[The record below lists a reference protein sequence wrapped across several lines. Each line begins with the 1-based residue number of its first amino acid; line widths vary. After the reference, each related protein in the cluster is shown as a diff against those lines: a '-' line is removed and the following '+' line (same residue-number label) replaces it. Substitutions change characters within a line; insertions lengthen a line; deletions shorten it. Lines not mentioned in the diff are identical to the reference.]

1 MGRAVSD
8 APPPVVPPAD
18 GGERWRLALEAAG
31 DGIWDWDLRSGSQ
44 YRSPRWG
51 AMLGYSAAETA
62 ALEWRRLLHPEDR
75 DEALRRLEACLHGA
89 TEVYAAEF
97 RLLGKDGRYHWIQ
110 ARGGVCERDA
120 AGNPQR
126 FVGTHRDIGGARAEL
141 DNLQKSER
149 LWRFALEGHGDARW
163 DWNVCSGEIYVSA
176 SFRSI
181 IGLCGNR
188 PVRGN
193 DIWPERLHPADL
205 RRAMAVFDAHIR
217 GQEAIADVEFRVL
230 CEDGSYRWVAVRGKV
245 MERNASGKALR
256 MTGTVRDVH
265 DRYLAIERE
274 KRREQE
280 LARAGRL
287 IQMGEMATALAHE
300 LNQPLTAI
308 RNFSALVLRRLDAV
322 GALADPFREPLQ
334 MIAQQALRA
343 GEIVHRVRGF
353 VRKGRP
359 VTSPVTIGEAVR
371 SVVRSMQPDLRANN
385 IRVVL
390 DMADGL
396 PPVLADH
403 VQLEQ
408 VLTNLIRNAIDAMST
423 LDGDRSLR
431 ISASPTADGWVELA
445 VADRGPGLAEAILAD
460 PFVPFLTT
468 KSDGVGLGLPIC
480 RTIIENHGGRL
491 WIERTGPEG
500 TTFCFTLPAL
510 AG

>member
-1 MGRAVSD
+1 MSVGKLD
-8 APPPVVPPAD
+8 AQPPVAPVAD
-18 GGERWRLALEAAG
+18 DSERWRLALEAAG
-31 DGIWDWDLRSGSQ
+31 DGVWDWDLRSGHH
-44 YRSPRWG
+44 YRSPLWG
-51 AMLGYSAAETA
+51 AMLGYTPEEAAG
-62 ALEWRRLLHPEDR
+62 LEWRELLHPEDR
-75 DEALRRLEACLHGA
+75 DATLCLLEACLHGV
-89 TEVYAAEF
+89 TELYSAEF
-97 RLLGKDGRYHWIQ
+97 RLLGKDAQYRWIQ
-110 ARGGVCERDA
+110 ARGQVCERDA
-120 AGNPQR
+120 VGNPLR
-126 FVGTHRDIGGARAEL
+126 FVGTHRDISAARAEINHL
-141 DNLQKSER
+141 RKSER

-176 SFRSI
+176 SFRRI
-181 IGLCGNR
+181 IGLCGDR

-193 DIWPERLHPADL
+193 DVWPERLHPADL

-230 CEDGSYRWVAVRGKV
+230 CEDGSYRWVAVRGKI
-245 MERNASGKALR
+245 MERDATGQALR

-265 DRYLAIERE
+265 DRYLAVERE
-274 KRREQE
+274 KRRAQE

-308 RNFSALVLRRLDAV
+308 RNFSGVVLRRLDAV
-322 GALADPFREPLQ
+322 GALADPLREPLQ

-343 GEIVHRVRGF
+343 GEIIHRVRGF

-359 VTSPVTIGEAVR
+359 VTSPVIIGEAVR
-371 SVVRSMQPDLRANN
+371 SVVRSMQPDLRANSVR
-385 IRVVL
+385 IVL
-390 DMADGL
+390 DMAEGL

-408 VLTNLIRNAIDAMST
+408 VLTNLIRNAIDAMSA

-431 ISASPTADGWVELA
+431 ISARPAADGCVELA
-445 VADRGPGLAEAILAD
+445 VADQGPGLAEVILAD

-491 WIERTGPEG
+491 WVEHTGPEG

>member
-1 MGRAVSD
+1 MSD

-18 GGERWRLALEAAG
+18 GGERWRLALETAG

-126 FVGTHRDIGGARAEL
+126 FVGTHRDIGGARAKL

-300 LNQPLTAI
+300 LNQPLTVI

>member
-1 MGRAVSD
+1 M
-8 APPPVVPPAD
+8 
-18 GGERWRLALEAAG
+18 
-31 DGIWDWDLRSGSQ
+31 
-44 YRSPRWG
+44 
-51 AMLGYSAAETA
+51 
-62 ALEWRRLLHPEDR
+62 
-75 DEALRRLEACLHGA
+75 
-89 TEVYAAEF
+89 
-97 RLLGKDGRYHWIQ
+97 
-110 ARGGVCERDA
+110 
-120 AGNPQR
+120 
-126 FVGTHRDIGGARAEL
+126 
-141 DNLQKSER
+141 
-149 LWRFALEGHGDARW
+149 
-163 DWNVCSGEIYVSA
+163 
-176 SFRSI
+176 
-181 IGLCGNR
+181 
-188 PVRGN
+188 
-193 DIWPERLHPADL
+193 
-205 RRAMAVFDAHIR
+205 
-217 GQEAIADVEFRVL
+217 
-230 CEDGSYRWVAVRGKV
+230 
-245 MERNASGKALR
+245 
-256 MTGTVRDVH
+256 H

-300 LNQPLTAI
+300 LNQPLTVI